1 MNVTVTLFISRQF
14 KLISSQD
21 VTNYAVNYLENNP
34 NIKDENIFELPWE
47 QTEERADALLE
58 HIVSNSR
65 SEVLNR
71 EYHKWLY
78 IVLKD
83 IINSSDDI
91 MFSDIKIIFSIF
103 NTTEHMHNFFRKV
116 SDAFYYPSDSKYTVK
131 ELLKEFL
138 ETERK
143 IISIK

>member
-14 KLISSQD
+14 KLIFSQD

-34 NIKDENIFELPWE
+34 NIKDENIFELPCE

-103 NTTEHMHNFFRKV
+103 NTTEHMHNF
-116 SDAFYYPSDSKYTVK
+116 
-131 ELLKEFL
+131 
-138 ETERK
+138 
-143 IISIK
+143 

>member
-47 QTEERADALLE
+47 KTEERVDALLE

-83 IINSSDDI
+83 I
-91 MFSDIKIIFSIF
+91 
-103 NTTEHMHNFFRKV
+103 
-116 SDAFYYPSDSKYTVK
+116 Y
-131 ELLKEFL
+131 
-138 ETERK
+138 
-143 IISIK
+143 

>member
-1 MNVTVTLFISRQF
+1 MFISRQF

-83 IINSSDDI
+83 I
-91 MFSDIKIIFSIF
+91 
-103 NTTEHMHNFFRKV
+103 
-116 SDAFYYPSDSKYTVK
+116 Y
-131 ELLKEFL
+131 
-138 ETERK
+138 
-143 IISIK
+143 

>member
-83 IINSSDDI
+83 I
-91 MFSDIKIIFSIF
+91 
-103 NTTEHMHNFFRKV
+103 
-116 SDAFYYPSDSKYTVK
+116 Y
-131 ELLKEFL
+131 
-138 ETERK
+138 
-143 IISIK
+143 